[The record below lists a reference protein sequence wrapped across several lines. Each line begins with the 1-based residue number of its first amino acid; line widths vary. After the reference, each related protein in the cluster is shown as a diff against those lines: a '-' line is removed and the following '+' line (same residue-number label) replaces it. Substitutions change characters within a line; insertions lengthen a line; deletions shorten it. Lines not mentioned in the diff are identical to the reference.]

1 MPLSSEDVFNV
12 EVIKLLIQVAW
23 QDEQVTERERVVIQG
38 LGRHWKVP
46 EEEMKPLLED
56 LSRGKPRSPPDLGIL
71 RSQPVKVLSAASA
84 LASADG
90 RVDEEEEAIL
100 QEIASLLNIRLEG

>member
-1 MPLSSEDVFNV
+1 MPLSAEEQFNV

-23 QDEQVTERERVVIQG
+23 QDEQVTDRERVVIQG

-46 EEEMKPLLED
+46 EEEMKTLLEQ
-56 LSRGKPRSPPDLGIL
+56 LFSGKKLSPPDLGIL
-71 RSQPVKVLSAASA
+71 RSQPEKVLSAASA

-90 RVDEEEEAIL
+90 RMDEDEDALIR
-100 QEIASLLNIRLEG
+100 EIASLLNVKLED